1 MNLKGSV
8 CLENEEI
15 DGTAFGMELLKG
27 SVTK

>member
-8 CLENEEI
+8 CLENEGI
-15 DGTAFGMELLKG
+15 DGTAFEMELFKG